1 MNQLA
6 RKSGSALQ
14 RVPPIG
20 MVRSRIDWSAGD
32 RWRVLP
38 RVDLAGVTRNAERLL
53 AAMTLALVDAC

>member
-1 MNQLA
+1 
-6 RKSGSALQ
+6 
-14 RVPPIG
+14 